1 MELDLDRV
9 AEASCASLSTRQ
21 IQRCVMISEYN
32 LIVISLEKHLRKIRS
47 AGSDDEV
54 RKLEVEHLPSDYPT
68 EDNED
73 GGAPARPF

>member
-1 MELDLDRV
+1 
-9 AEASCASLSTRQ
+9 
-21 IQRCVMISEYN
+21 MISEYN
-32 LIVISLEKHLRKIRS
+32 LISISLEKHLRKIRS

-73 GGAPARPF
+73 GGAPARRF